1 MRFVIFFFGSGL
13 ALFVGVALVLLAAM
27 LFALRHRTGLRRA
40 APVTAI
46 TGLIFVALS
55 AAPLPCWYYAGAG
68 IITLAWLIIEQSSKL
83 ALAKRGYL
91 RLIVAG
97 VWITGAVLEAQYST
111 TPSIK
116 ATSQPALW
124 IIGDSVSAGTGNPK
138 IETWPRVLA
147 RKYSV
152 VVHDHSQVGAT
163 VATALRKLDKEP
175 LGNGLI
181 LLEIGGNDLL
191 GTTTAASFE
200 DRLDRL
206 LAEVCQPGRTVLMFE
221 LPLPPFC
228 NQYGM
233 AQRRLAAQHGVILI
247 PKRIF
252 AEVLTTGDATLD
264 GVHLSQPGHNL
275 MAETVWS
282 IIGPAYSK

>member
-1 MRFVIFFFGSGL
+1 
-13 ALFVGVALVLLAAM
+13 VAIW
-27 LFALRHRTGLRRA
+27 
-40 APVTAI
+40 VTA
-46 TGLIFVALS
+46 
-55 AAPLPCWYYAGAG
+55 
-68 IITLAWLIIEQSSKL
+68 
-83 ALAKRGYL
+83 
-91 RLIVAG
+91 
-97 VWITGAVLEAQYST
+97 AVLEGRYLL
-111 TPSIK
+111 TPTIE
-116 ATSQPALW
+116 AANQPALW

-138 IETWPRVLA
+138 TETWPRVLA

-163 VATALRKLDKEP
+163 VATALHRLDKEP
-175 LGNGLI
+175 LGHGLL

-191 GTTTAASFE
+191 GTTTAANFE
-200 DRLDRL
+200 DRLDSL

-233 AQRRLAAQHGVILI
+233 AQRRLAARHRVILI
-247 PKRIF
+247 PKRVF
-252 AEVLTTGDATLD
+252 AEVLTTSDATLD
-264 GVHLSQPGHNL
+264 GVHLSQQGHDL